1 MNPTHPDRPDRSSPS
16 TLSDGRKRAVLLT
29 VLLSTLTFP
38 LTITGA
44 SLALPDIQAD
54 LGAGLSAAQWAV
66 NGYNACFAGFLAVAG
81 SLADVLGR
89 RRVFAGGV
97 TLFFVA
103 GALCGPVGDVLLLN
117 LLRALAGAGA
127 AAAVAGGTSI
137 LSETF
142 TGAARARAFGLL
154 GTVLGAGTA
163 FGPTAAGVLV
173 DLLGWRAVFAA
184 PALVAGA
191 VLALCPLLPRLPGAP
206 GRRVD
211 AAGAVSFSAALL
223 LVITVFVEGPERGF
237 GHPLTLGCAAGAV
250 VLGCVFAVVERR
262 TADPMLDL
270 ALLADRRFLAYAAAA
285 GAIMA
290 VLIPLLVYLPS
301 YLISVVGLDAGQAG
315 LWLLMLTVPTVLL
328 PSAGA
333 RLARAVPPIALVAAA
348 VLLCG
353 AGALLLTGI
362 GPGTGPL
369 AVLPGLVLVGS
380 GAGLTNGILD
390 GLAVGSVPAERAGTA
405 AGVFNTVRITSETVA
420 IATVG
425 ALLAALTSGSLQG
438 AAYTSALHTA
448 CLALAGFAV
457 LSAAAAP
464 ALHGGARTP
473 R

>member
-223 LVITVFVEGPERGF
+223 LVITVFVEGPERG
-237 GHPLTLGCAAGAV
+237 
-250 VLGCVFAVVERR
+250 
-262 TADPMLDL
+262 
-270 ALLADRRFLAYAAAA
+270 
-285 GAIMA
+285 
-290 VLIPLLVYLPS
+290 
-301 YLISVVGLDAGQAG
+301 
-315 LWLLMLTVPTVLL
+315 
-328 PSAGA
+328 SAT
-333 RLARAVPPIALVAAA
+333 R
-348 VLLCG
+348 
-353 AGALLLTGI
+353 
-362 GPGTGPL
+362 
-369 AVLPGLVLVGS
+369 S
-380 GAGLTNGILD
+380 
-390 GLAVGSVPAERAGTA
+390 
-405 AGVFNTVRITSETVA
+405 
-420 IATVG
+420 
-425 ALLAALTSGSLQG
+425 
-438 AAYTSALHTA
+438 
-448 CLALAGFAV
+448 
-457 LSAAAAP
+457 LSAARPARWCWAASSP
-464 ALHGGARTP
+464 SWSGAPPTPCWTWRCWPTGGSWPTPPRRARSWRCSSRSWSTCRP
-473 R
+473 T